1 MRASRIPSARK
12 MAVIALVAISAA
24 TAVMV
29 HRPAANAGHGDS
41 SAWSEAAWKMPLDNW
56 GQGRVWHT
64 TVADGTDLAL
74 YARTKSGFCNCY
86 GGVANDDEIDRI
98 GDVDLHGDAF
108 APVASGTVTT
118 IGNLAGRKRLFQTA
132 GHWTS
137 GRFVL
142 SIVAASDCKAVVA
155 TIVSGKPIPPDAEA
169 KAVALLTGDD
179 FRRWAAN
186 QQ

>member
-1 MRASRIPSARK
+1 M
-12 MAVIALVAISAA
+12 IALVAIPAV
-24 TAVMV
+24 TAVML
-29 HRPAANAGHGDS
+29 HRPAAGTGHGAMS
-41 SAWSEAAWKMPLDNW
+41 LWSETAWKMPLDNW
-56 GQGRVWHT
+56 GQGRMWRAT
-64 TVADGTDLAL
+64 AADGTELRL

-98 GDVDLHGDAF
+98 GDVDLHGDDF
-108 APVASGTVTT
+108 APVAPGTVTT
-118 IGNLAGRKRLFQTA
+118 IGALAGRKRLFQTK
-132 GHWTS
+132 GHWAS

-142 SIVAASDCKAVVA
+142 SLVAATDCKAVVA

-169 KAVALLTGDD
+169 RAVALLTGDD